1 MLGFILKHHG
11 ASGIFDCQRIKGM
24 SFDVLHMTVFS
35 NDSVSLAFYQLLTQ
49 MGVLQEQGSH
59 FPYYGKEFPSPG
71 SQRCSQTN
79 HTIDTI

>member
-1 MLGFILKHHG
+1 
-11 ASGIFDCQRIKGM
+11 M